1 MFCLALPILSSNTML
16 HVPVIPVS
24 VVGHARTPPG
34 HVHAGDGGPAVQ
46 AGRVLLTTTSA
57 KLTNSLKLYTLTPLH
72 GS

>member
-1 MFCLALPILSSNTML
+1 MYCLAPPVLPSKTML
-16 HVPVIPVS
+16 HVPVQPVS

-57 KLTNSLKLYTLTPLH
+57 KLTNSMKLYYTT
-72 GS
+72 S